1 MKICYADLHL
11 HTTAS
16 DGTQTISQL
25 ASRAAAVGLSI
36 IAVTDHDTISPE
48 LKTRSHVR
56 NGIEVITGVEIKVDF
71 DGIYGELLGYFIDP
85 HAEALIDLFSRM
97 QKARGARMEEMVLR
111 CRDYTGADISLEEV
125 RKLAAGSIGRPHLAQ
140 ILVQKGVVSTKREA
154 FDTLIGNGKPCY
166 IPIPRPGFREAA
178 FAVHM
183 AGGVTSIPHPC
194 LMDVPEWEP
203 FLAKVKEEGV
213 DGIEVFYPYEDV
225 NRELSVAPNE
235 ILSLAEKHGF
245 LLTGGSDDHGPGS
258 VKQELGKVRIP
269 CKYVDRLKEFC
280 SL

>member
-16 DGTQTISQL
+16 DGTQTVSQL
-25 ASRAAAVGLSI
+25 VSRAQAVGLSVV
-36 IAVTDHDTISPE
+36 AVTDHDTISDE
-48 LKTRSHVR
+48 LTTRSR
-56 NGIEVITGVEIKVDF
+56 LQNGIEVITGVEIKVDF

-85 HAEALIDLFSRM
+85 QAEALVDLFSRM
-97 QKARGARMEEMVLR
+97 QAAREARMEEMVAR
-111 CRDYTGADISLEEV
+111 CCDYTGVEIALAEV
-125 RKLAAGSIGRPHLAQ
+125 RRLAAGSIGRPHLAQ
-140 ILVQKGVVSTKREA
+140 ILVQKGVVATKREA

-166 IPIPRPGFREAA
+166 VPIPRPGFREAA
-178 FAVHM
+178 RAVHG
-183 AGGVTSIPHPC
+183 AGGATSIPHPC

-225 NRELSVAPNE
+225 TRELSIAPNE
-235 ILSLAEKHGF
+235 ILSLAKKHGF

-258 VKQELGKVRIP
+258 VKEELGKVRVP
-269 CKYVDRLKEFC
+269 CKYVDRIKEFC
-280 SL
+280 GL

>member
-16 DGTQTISQL
+16 DGTQTVSQL

-36 IAVTDHDTISPE
+36 VAVTDHDTISSE
-48 LKTRSHVR
+48 LTTRSRVW

-71 DGIYGELLGYFIDP
+71 DGVYGELLGYFIDP
-85 HAEALIDLFSRM
+85 QAEALIDLFSRM
-97 QKARGARMEEMVLR
+97 QRAREARMEEMVDR
-111 CRDYTGADISLEEV
+111 CRDYTGVEISLEEV
-125 RKLAAGSIGRPHLAQ
+125 RRLAAGSIGRPHLAQ
-140 ILVQKGVVSTKREA
+140 VLVHKGVVATRREA

-166 IPIPRPGFREAA
+166 VPIPRPGFREAA
-178 FAVHM
+178 RAVHE
-183 AGGVTSIPHPC
+183 AGGATSIPHPC

-225 NRELSVAPNE
+225 TRELSIAPNE
-235 ILSLAEKHGF
+235 ILSLAKKHGF

-258 VKQELGKVRIP
+258 VKEELGKVRIP

-280 SL
+280 GL